1 MDEHAGPA
9 AGPTGAAWRGLGA
22 GAGSRLESARL
33 VQVDLPFRRP
43 LATARGVHRHRPLV
57 LVQLVCR
64 TADGPSVAGWGEC
77 AALADATYDA
87 EDVDSAFAALR
98 DVLLPALLAAAV
110 RTGSVPSVGALPADV
125 ARGRWPLAWSALE
138 MAVGDAHLRAAGRSL
153 ADVLGVTASDV
164 VPGAVLGLP
173 TSTDSLVADLD
184 RLQDEGYARAK
195 VKVAPGTEQLFVDAL
210 GGRGATALP
219 VQVDAN
225 GAYRSG
231 TLDGLYELDRLGLL
245 CIEQPLGRDDLAGH
259 RALVARLTTPVC
271 LDESLGSPAQVV
283 EAVSTDACSVVCVKP
298 SRLGGIAACLDVV
311 DWCGAHGVPWWVGG
325 MFESGYARQVLTA
338 LAALPGPTLP
348 GDLAPAPTYLAAD
361 LVDPV
366 TDTRDPSDGAR
377 RVAVHRGP
385 GVAPAPD
392 PGAVDALLVRDATFG
407 GGLR

>member
-259 RALVARLTTPVC
+259 RALV
-271 LDESLGSPAQVV
+271 
-283 EAVSTDACSVVCVKP
+283 
-298 SRLGGIAACLDVV
+298 
-311 DWCGAHGVPWWVGG
+311 PWWVGG